1 MGLCSLLIAVHRFHF
16 PLQGASLTAAR
27 ILIWVWSQCVSTD
40 SCFIVS
46 FSGFPSFS
54 LSLSLN
60 SITITIAHPPL
71 PCIAAQYL
79 GIPGEADFLNRG
91 VSACATC
98 DGAAP
103 RFRKV
108 PLVVVGGGDT
118 AAEEALFLTRF
129 ASEVH
134 VVHRRGVLRASKV
147 MAKRLINNP
156 KVVMQWNSVAK
167 RVVGDADTG
176 VTGVVVAD
184 AATGAERTIPAS
196 GYFSAIG
203 HEPLS
208 KLVKDLTDLVRLPC
222 LLCVHLLTLS
232 LSLSPSLDLGGA
244 QDDAGYVVP
253 HPELGGKTYTKVPG
267 LFACGDVQDKVY
279 RQAVTAA
286 GSGCEAAL
294 DATRYLEA
302 LDA

>member
-1 MGLCSLLIAVHRFHF
+1 M
-16 PLQGASLTAAR
+16 
-27 ILIWVWSQCVSTD
+27 
-40 SCFIVS
+40 
-46 FSGFPSFS
+46 
-54 LSLSLN
+54 
-60 SITITIAHPPL
+60 
-71 PCIAAQYL
+71 
-79 GIPGEADFLNRG
+79 
-91 VSACATC
+91 SACATC

-103 RFRKV
+103 RFRGS

-118 AAEEALFLTRF
+118 AAEEALFLSRF
-129 ASEVH
+129 ASQVH

-147 MAKRLINNP
+147 MAKRLVNHP
-156 KVVMQWNSVAK
+156 KVVMEWNSVVK
-167 RVVGDADTG
+167 RVEGDAEKG
-176 VTGVVVAD
+176 VTGIVVAD
-184 AATGAERTIPAS
+184 VESGKERTIPAA

-208 KLVKDLTDLVRLPC
+208 KLVKGMTDL
-222 LLCVHLLTLS
+222 
-232 LSLSPSLDLGGA
+232 DE
-244 QDDAGYVVP
+244 AGYVIP